1 MKRFLILFFGMFLTF
16 NIFAQ
21 TSYKKIETTLE
32 NAADVVRSL
41 TTPAELEVSGV
52 MMPLSKSDFGDLV
65 SEIRTQ
71 ETSIK
76 LNLAK
81 VEGLKEIER
90 KYLRDT
96 CLTGQDQ
103 MKATLDYFG
112 IRYD

>member
-1 MKRFLILFFGMFLTF
+1 
-16 NIFAQ
+16 
-21 TSYKKIETTLE
+21 
-32 NAADVVRSL
+32 